1 MIKKHLSALLFFIL
15 CLTIPFTVL
24 SAPLEE
30 AKQIVKEN
38 YVGTINGDIN
48 RATSIE
54 QLMNMLDPYSTYFT
68 IEEFEEFINGVELT
82 SVGIGVVI
90 EKVEKGIL
98 ITEVIEGGS
107 AKSAG
112 LKVGDIITEVDGV
125 STPPYNRSSLFPY

>member
-24 SAPLEE
+24 AAPLDE

-38 YVGTINGDIN
+38 YVGNINGDIN

-68 IEEFEEFINGVELT
+68 VEEFEEFINGVELT

-107 AKSAG
+107 AKSSG
-112 LKVGDIITEVDGV
+112 LKAGDIITVVDGV
-125 STPPYNRSSLFPY
+125 STPPYN